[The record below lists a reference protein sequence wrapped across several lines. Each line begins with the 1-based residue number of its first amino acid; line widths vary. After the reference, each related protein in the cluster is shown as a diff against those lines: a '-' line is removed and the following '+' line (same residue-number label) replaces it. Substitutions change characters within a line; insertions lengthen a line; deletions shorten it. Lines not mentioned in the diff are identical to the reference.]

1 MKRIDHSTAQNNLFT
16 EGNPTT
22 GVPATT
28 VTAEW
33 LNLVQEEICNI
44 IEDSDGGNTT
54 LDGASNVQL
63 KEAVAAMI
71 AAAGGGGG
79 GGGGAFAKTDFG
91 YAGSDSSTT
100 STSNQTTNVSKV
112 YTPVDGTSRRL
123 VSVYLDWLVQDTAG
137 SEATAYAVLEKS
149 IDGGA
154 YTTIKEFTN
163 QLQQTANGQ
172 LLINTNKTALGS
184 DAVTTSTTI
193 QPTGL
198 QSNYTPIDGNN
209 KRLIQAFVKH
219 RSQDT
224 NGGAASTT
232 AVLEY
237 YTGSVW
243 QELASMANQG
253 NHPAT
258 SSIQELTHFI
268 EIEDETNDSS
278 PQYRISHYV
287 NNSGDASTVRA
298 DSFINVQEFSKLVI
312 NNNRKTCFAEF
323 IDDSDATTNVTYRIS
338 HRVANGDT
346 STIKTGSGILIKEL

>member
-16 EGNPTT
+16 EGNPAT

-44 IEDSDGGNTT
+44 IEDSDGGNTP
-54 LDGASNVQL
+54 LNGASNVQL

-79 GGGGAFAKTDFG
+79 GGGGGFAKTDFG

-100 STSNQTTNVSKV
+100 STSNATTNVSKV
-112 YTPVDGTSRRL
+112 FTPVDGTSRRL
-123 VSVYLDWLVQDTAG
+123 VSVYLDWVVQDAAG

-172 LLINTNKTALGS
+172 VLVNTNKTVLGA
-184 DAVTTSTTI
+184 DAATTSTTI

-198 QSNYTPIDGNN
+198 QSNYTPINSDN
-209 KRLIQAFVKH
+209 KRLVQAFVIH

-224 NGGAASTT
+224 NGGGCNTSAI
-232 AVLEY
+232 LEY
-237 YTGSVW
+237 FTGSVW
-243 QELASMANQG
+243 QQMANLVNLS

-258 SSIQELTHFI
+258 SSISEQTHFV

-278 PQYRISHYV
+278 PQYRISHVV
-287 NNSGDASTVRA
+287 NNSGDESTVRA
-298 DSFINVQEFSKLVI
+298 NSFINIKEYAKLVI

-346 STIKTGSGILIKEL
+346 SIIKTGSGILIKEL